1 MSTAVIVMKKL
12 ILLKMRYTLPYNVLC
27 FHALLPEATFCPP
40 EQDIPLM
47 KSHPLMQASHQCQKD
62 MWCNLLCATEMKY
75 CFSQGQSLHYVICNK
90 DIYIKRRI
98 CIKLY
103 FAVTLNQMTVTMTY
117 TCNMQLRIASGQRHT
132 DRKYMQISYCPYSCM
147 QYTAV
152 IQESMNTVCARTKH
166 SSENKEYNI

>member
-1 MSTAVIVMKKL
+1 MTHVNKHPC
-12 ILLKMRYTLPYNVLC
+12 LPI
-27 FHALLPEATFCPP
+27 PP

-75 CFSQGQSLHYVICNK
+75 CFSQGQSLHYVICIK

-117 TCNMQLRIASGQRHT
+117 TCNMDRGTRTVSTCKQAIVHIHACNILQLF
-132 DRKYMQISYCPYSCM
+132 KNP
-147 QYTAV
+147 
-152 IQESMNTVCARTKH
+152 
-166 SSENKEYNI
+166 